1 MKNKENNRILSTLG
15 VVGKQISMIVI
26 ALILATIFLAVS
38 GYEPLAIV
46 NGIFDGLTMDIAGT
60 IRWATPLILAGLAIC
75 VTYKAEVF
83 NLVWT
88 DSSIWELRQQ
98 RR

>member
-60 IRWATPLILAGLAIC
+60 IRWATP
-75 VTYKAEVF
+75 
-83 NLVWT
+83 
-88 DSSIWELRQQ
+88 
-98 RR
+98 